1 MALFKIKRGLAAT
14 LPQTYVEGYCYFTTD
29 DGKFYID
36 TTNTAAGRI
45 TLNAYKADILR
56 TARNLQVDLES
67 TSYVSFDGSVDR
79 KNIGISGILGVAN
92 GGTGKSTHTA
102 NAVLT
107 GNGTSA
113 VKNVATASGALYA
126 TAANGAPKFGT
137 LPVAQGGTGLTA
149 NPSML
154 INLASNSAA
163 SVLAA
168 SPRPGV
174 TGTLAVG
181 NGGTGKASWTANALI
196 YAATTTSLGQ
206 IDLGTSGYV
215 LQSNGSANAPSW
227 INATNSNTA
236 STIVKR
242 DGSGNFS
249 AGTITAT
256 LSGNATTAT
265 SAGAFTS
272 AASITLTGDVTG
284 TASSTKGWSIATT
297 LANSGV
303 TAGSYGPS
311 ANATPAHGG
320 TFSVPYITFDAKGRA
335 TAASTKTITLP
346 TYTIGNATI
355 TIAAGT
361 GLTTGGSFT
370 TNQTSAGTITLNHSN
385 SITAGSVGSAQSPS
399 HGGTFAIPKITYDA
413 QGHITAATTVNI
425 TLPADNNTLNTAGSS
440 NTSSKI
446 FLVGATSQA
455 SSATTYSHD
464 TAYVDTDGH
473 LYSNS

>member
-14 LPQTYVEGYCYFTTD
+14 LPTTYVEGYCYFTTD

-79 KNIGISGILGVAN
+79 KNIGISGVLGVAN

-137 LPVAQGGTGLTA
+137 LPVAQGGTGLTV

-163 SVLAA
+163 NVFAA

-181 NGGTGKASWTANALI
+181 NGGTGKTSWTANALV

-227 INATNSNTA
+227 INATSSNTA

-256 LSGNATTAT
+256 LSGNAATASVLKGAT
-265 SAGAFTS
+265 S
-272 AASITLTGDVTG
+272 
-284 TASSTKGWSIATT
+284 SSVPLS
-297 LANSGV
+297 N
-303 TAGSYGPS
+303 
-311 ANATPAHGG
+311 GG
-320 TFSVPYITFDAKGRA
+320 TGYI
-335 TAASTKTITLP
+335 SYVYNITKD
-346 TYTIGNATI
+346 
-355 TIAAGT
+355 
-361 GLTTGGSFT
+361 TTGNPPDS
-370 TNQTSAGTITLNHSN
+370 SN
-385 SITAGSVGSAQSPS
+385 ANGV
-399 HGGTFAIPKITYDA
+399 
-413 QGHITAATTVNI
+413 
-425 TLPADNNTLNTAGSS
+425 LTLNTHSGNYYHQLAFSS
-440 NTSSKI
+440 NNNLYHRAVSGTALTTSIGWNRIMTSNQAI
-446 FLVGATSQA
+446 PYIVGPTTDTTAGTWTGTCEDI
-455 SSATTYSHD
+455 TTYVD
-464 TAYVDTDGH
+464 GLTIIYVPKVAGASTTTLNINGLGAKTCYYTNSSRLTTHFSVNTPIMLTYIGGTWKRADYD
-473 LYSNS
+473 SNTNTQIRVYR

>member
-14 LPQTYVEGYCYFTTD
+14 LPTTYVEGYCYFTTD

-79 KNIGISGILGVAN
+79 KNIGISGVLGVAN

-126 TAANGAPKFGT
+126 TATNGAPKFGT

-181 NGGTGKASWTANALI
+181 NGGTGKTSWTANALI

-227 INATNSNTA
+227 INATSNNTA

-242 DGSGNFS
+242 NSSGGFN
-249 AGTITAT
+249 AGAITLA
-256 LSGNATTAT
+256 GNLLIGNSSDSATTAD
-265 SAGAFTS
+265 AVG
-272 AASITLTGDVTG
+272 ITVRDLRAVDMAPSTLGDR
-284 TASSTKGWSIATT
+284 TAVFYFDEIEEKKIYY
-297 LANSGV
+297 LQIDLH
-303 TAGSYGPS
+303 YLYPPS
-311 ANATPAHGG
+311 
-320 TFSVPYITFDAKGRA
+320 
-335 TAASTKTITLP
+335 
-346 TYTIGNATI
+346 
-355 TIAAGT
+355 
-361 GLTTGGSFT
+361 
-370 TNQTSAGTITLNHSN
+370 
-385 SITAGSVGSAQSPS
+385 
-399 HGGTFAIPKITYDA
+399 
-413 QGHITAATTVNI
+413 
-425 TLPADNNTLNTAGSS
+425 
-440 NTSSKI
+440 
-446 FLVGATSQA
+446 
-455 SSATTYSHD
+455 
-464 TAYVDTDGH
+464 
-473 LYSNS
+473 